1 MAFADSIRTQLAS
14 MEGVATLLEAL
25 LISGVDVEGVLSPQY
40 ITATWES
47 PAAITGATTSVAVA
61 SGENVLVLGRVSAS
75 NGTSG
80 KYTAMVIHRDDTAIC
95 KASTITAAAGN
106 STGMQFNLV
115 AYAVDAPSAG
125 TYAYNLKGYTQSSG
139 SAFFYTY
146 QLIALKYRVS

>member
-25 LISGVDVEGVLSPQY
+25 LISGVEVGGVLSPQN
-40 ITATWES
+40 ITATS
-47 PAAITGATTSVAVA
+47 ATAITGATTSVAVA
-61 SGENVLVLGRVSAS
+61 SGENVLVLGCVSAS

-80 KYTAMVIHRDDTAIC
+80 KYTSMVIHRDTTAI
-95 KASTITAAAGN
+95 SQISRITAAANN
-106 STGMQFNLV
+106 STGLQFNLV

-139 SAFFYTY
+139 SAYFYTY